1 MAIMRLDK
9 FLSHMGYGTRKEV
22 KDLIKKGLVEIDG
35 KPIKKPE
42 TKVTDD
48 TTVYVEG
55 IPLNY
60 VQYEYYLL
68 NKPQGCISAT
78 QDANYPTVM
87 DFVFPIRND
96 CAPVERLDLD
106 TEGALLITNDGKL
119 SHKLLSAK
127 HHVPKKYY
135 VEVENKLPGDAKE
148 RFSQPMEF
156 EEFTSLPATYQAI
169 DDTHAYLTIVE
180 GKYHQ
185 VKRMFERIGCP
196 VTFLKRV
203 EFGFL
208 NLDGL
213 PTGEVRE
220 LSSEEV
226 EKLQSY

>member
-1 MAIMRLDK
+1 MERLQK
-9 FLSHMGYGTRKEV
+9 KISSLGYCSRRHAEE
-22 KDLIKKGLVEIDG
+22 LISKGLVEVNG
-35 KPIKKPE
+35 E
-42 TKVTDD
+42 VVTKLG
-48 TTVYVEG
+48 TTVKPGDIISVEG
-55 IPLNY
+55 NILDNSRSF
-60 VQYEYYLL
+60 EYYLL

-96 CAPVERLDLD
+96 CAPVGRLDLD

-156 EEFTSLPATYQAI
+156 EEFTSLPATYLAI

>member
-1 MAIMRLDK
+1 MI
-9 FLSHMGYGTRKEV
+9 
-22 KDLIKKGLVEIDG
+22 
-35 KPIKKPE
+35 
-42 TKVTDD
+42 
-48 TTVYVEG
+48 
-55 IPLNY
+55 
-60 VQYEYYLL
+60 
-68 NKPQGCISAT
+68 
-78 QDANYPTVM
+78 
-87 DFVFPIRND
+87 
-96 CAPVERLDLD
+96 

-169 DDTHAYLTIVE
+169 DDTHAYLTI
-180 GKYHQ
+180 
-185 VKRMFERIGCP
+185 ERIGCP